1 MSKKK
6 KSKVLKII
14 LFIITLTICIA
25 VAGGTYIYQSLS
37 ELSENSQLKDSV
49 TNKEK
54 DIVIEKNENDSINIL
69 ALGVDIGDPTSNSEN
84 DPKRTDTMILIHY
97 NPVNES
103 VNVVSIPRDTLI
115 RINKKDSKINAAH
128 AFGGITYAIDA
139 VEKLLDI

>member
-1 MSKKK
+1 MFKIYGGYMSKKK

-103 VNVVSIPRDTLI
+103 VNVVFYTKRYF
-115 RINKKDSKINAAH
+115 NKNK
-128 AFGGITYAIDA
+128 
-139 VEKLLDI
+139 